1 MLLPWYSNAEISWF
15 YLGNIGSNSINCL
28 SSLTSH
34 VSFNLLHLVCFYT
47 QMTPPYTKDCNKTTS
62 KTNPSLSDSWQ
73 VRKLVHYLYP
83 AKKHIVFESI
93 PFWAC
98 FYFPYFFQPEMKEES
113 VLKFIFTKLS
123 CMSKNCFQRHS
134 HAAKKYNIPKRNTL
148 LLVPLYFLGSR
159 YCYSMK
165 KSWKQLYKWL

>member
-62 KTNPSLSDSWQ
+62 KTKPFSQWFMTGSEISSLFISCKKTHCFWVNSFLSMFLLSLLFSTRNER
-73 VRKLVHYLYP
+73 RKCFKIYFHKTILYVKEP
-83 AKKHIVFESI
+83 FSKALPCCKKI
-93 PFWAC
+93 
-98 FYFPYFFQPEMKEES
+98 
-113 VLKFIFTKLS
+113 
-123 CMSKNCFQRHS
+123 
-134 HAAKKYNIPKRNTL
+134 
-148 LLVPLYFLGSR
+148 
-159 YCYSMK
+159 
-165 KSWKQLYKWL
+165 